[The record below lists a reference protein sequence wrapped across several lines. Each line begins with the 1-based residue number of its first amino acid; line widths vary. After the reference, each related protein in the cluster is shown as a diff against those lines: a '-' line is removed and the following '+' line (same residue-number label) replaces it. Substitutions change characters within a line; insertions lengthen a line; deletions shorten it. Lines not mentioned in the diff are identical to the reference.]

1 MLPANKKGGV
11 IPKAK
16 GGLDG
21 GLAGDDKKPKI
32 ANTAINILPGLVDT
46 LDLGRVLSANSKY
59 SDTLKEAALKSNV
72 YATTPILNSPK
83 LDLSAIEQGR
93 NNARNSYLSQLASI
107 NPTSDINTNTAR
119 ALAASEA
126 MLNLDNK
133 VNEQITN
140 AVTQN
145 NAAQAEIN
153 NQNKI
158 NEANT
163 AYQNAKQNAA
173 VQSAI
178 ARTEGVKIQSIHSA
192 LSDFG
197 QQSRAMLRAY
207 RKGVNDL
214 NAQETISKLNRELGN
229 KAEEAIKT
237 LKDEYN
243 KAVKEGTVSDTFDD
257 WISSDTQRSKQY
269 SDLLNVD
276 NYDPLKTPKDSYSG
290 WYNTVYLPAYKKAQ
304 MNSLL
309 SYSFKKGGKIKESIL
324 DEIAVENSK
333 MSKQALLQ
341 MNKELLS
348 LLNKLLK

>member
-32 ANTAINILPGLVDT
+32 ANTVLNILPGLVDT

-72 YATTPILNSPK
+72 YATAPTLNSPK
-83 LDLSAIEQGR
+83 LDLSSIEQGR
-93 NNARNSYLSQLASI
+93 NNARNSYLSQLAGI
-107 NPTSDINTNTAR
+107 NPTSDTNTNRAT

-133 VNEQITN
+133 VNEQTTN

-178 ARTEGVKIQSIHSA
+178 ARTEGEKIQSIHSA

-214 NAQETISKLNRELGN
+214 NAQETISNLNKELEN
-229 KAEEAIKT
+229 KKEEAVKT

-243 KAVKEGTVSDTFDD
+243 NAVKTGTFTGTFDD
-257 WISSDTQRSKQY
+257 WVTSDTQRSTKY
-269 SDLLNVD
+269 SDLLNVN